1 MDINNFSA
9 VLGVLG
15 AYFAILLV
23 LSVSVET
30 ILEPFTFLKGL
41 QKQANPDDV
50 LASIQEWLPEGSGE
64 AAKVIAIQTIA
75 KNTRTNIAVLDKTA
89 KAQVA
94 TAVETLK
101 ELGLET
107 QVDVAKKEIAIKL
120 SNLRENYAG
129 SEKQRITLL
138 RLLSAIIGIGIAFVL
153 HINTFE
159 ILGSLF
165 SDQITQSLA
174 SQWGQLGGIFLTGL
188 ACSAGSSYW
197 HDMLG
202 RVRNIKDAVKQVET
216 LTTTTESP
224 KEAVRQVKTL
234 STTTEGPVD
243 TPPVG

>member
-1 MDINNFSA
+1 MDINNFSV

-30 ILEPFTFLKGL
+30 ILEPFSFLKGL

-50 LASIQEWLPEGSGE
+50 LKSIEEWLPEGSGA
-64 AAKVIAIQTIA
+64 AAKVIAIQSIA
-75 KNTRTNIAVLDKTA
+75 KSTRTDIDKLDRTA

-94 TAVETLK
+94 TAVATLTQ
-101 ELGLET
+101 LGLET
-107 QVDVAKKEIAIKL
+107 KVDLARKEIAIKL
-120 SNLRENYAG
+120 STLREKYAS
-129 SEKQRITLL
+129 SEKQRVTLL
-138 RLLSAIIGIGIAFVL
+138 RLLSAIIGIVIAFLL

-165 SDQITQSLA
+165 SSQITQSLA
-174 SQWGQLGGIFLTGL
+174 SPAGQYGGIILTGL
-188 ACSAGSSYW
+188 AASAGSSYW

-202 RVRNIKDAVKQVET
+202 RVRNIKESVKQVEMAIS
-216 LTTTTESP
+216 TETP
-224 KEAVRQVKTL
+224 A
-234 STTTEGPVD
+234 D

>member
-1 MDINNFSA
+1 MDINNFSV

-30 ILEPFTFLKGL
+30 ILEPFSFLKGL

-50 LASIQEWLPEGSGE
+50 LKSIEEWLPEGSGA
-64 AAKVIAIQTIA
+64 AAKVIAIQSIA
-75 KNTRTNIAVLDKTA
+75 KSTRTDIDNLDRTA

-94 TAVETLK
+94 TAVATLTQ
-101 ELGLET
+101 LGLET
-107 QVDVAKKEIAIKL
+107 KVDLARKEIAIKL
-120 SNLRENYAG
+120 STLREKYA
-129 SEKQRITLL
+129 STEKQRVTLL
-138 RLLSAIIGIGIAFVL
+138 RLLSAIIGIMIAFFL

-165 SDQITQSLA
+165 SSQITQSLA
-174 SQWGQLGGIFLTGL
+174 SPAGQYGGIILTGL
-188 ACSAGSSYW
+188 AASAGSSYW

-202 RVRNIKDAVKQVET
+202 RIRNIKESVKQVEMAIS
-216 LTTTTESP
+216 TETP
-224 KEAVRQVKTL
+224 A
-234 STTTEGPVD
+234 D

>member
-1 MDINNFSA
+1 MDINNFSV

-30 ILEPFTFLKGL
+30 ILEPFSFLKGL

-50 LASIQEWLPEGSGE
+50 LKSIEEWLPEGSGA
-64 AAKVIAIQTIA
+64 AAKVIAIQSIA
-75 KNTRTNIAVLDKTA
+75 KSTRTDIDKLDRTA

-94 TAVETLK
+94 TAVATLTQ
-101 ELGLET
+101 LGLET
-107 QVDVAKKEIAIKL
+107 KVDLARKEIAIKL
-120 SNLRENYAG
+120 STLREKYAS
-129 SEKQRITLL
+129 SEKQRVTLL
-138 RLLSAIIGIGIAFVL
+138 RLLSAIIGIMIAFFL

-165 SDQITQSLA
+165 SSQITQSLA
-174 SQWGQLGGIFLTGL
+174 SPAGQYGGIILTGL
-188 ACSAGSSYW
+188 AASAGSSYW

-202 RVRNIKDAVKQVET
+202 RVRNIKESVKQVEMAIS
-216 LTTTTESP
+216 TETP
-224 KEAVRQVKTL
+224 A
-234 STTTEGPVD
+234 D